1 MRYLILANNSGG
13 LYRFRKEL
21 MERMIQD
28 GHEVYAVTPFDE
40 FIEELREIGVKLIEQ
55 EMNRRGKNPLQEL
68 NLMWDYWNII
78 KKVVPDKIITYTIKP
93 GIYGGF
99 LAKWS
104 KIPYVA
110 NITGLGTGFQSC
122 GPLRSIIVWLWKRA
136 LRSADSVF
144 FENQE
149 NAQVFMNLGIV
160 SDKIIYVLHGAG
172 VNLNDF
178 SYEEYPVDDNLIRF
192 LFIGRV
198 MREKGIDELL
208 KAVENLQKQYAN
220 IRLDI
225 VGWCEEDYEL
235 KLKEL
240 QKQGLVRFYGFQ
252 RDVKPYI
259 RQAHVFV
266 LPSYHEGMA
275 NTLLESAAMG
285 RPLIT
290 SNIHGCL
297 EAVVEGENGF
307 LCEVRNVES
316 LEQQMRRFINLSY
329 EQKREMGRKSHNYVA
344 EYFDKRKVVQETVEI
359 LYRNGT
365 KSSV

>member
-160 SDKIIYVLHGAG
+160 SDKIVYVLHGAG

-208 KAVENLQKQYAN
+208 KAVENLQQQYAN

>member
-13 LYRFRKEL
+13 LYHFRKEL

-144 FENQE
+144 
-149 NAQVFMNLGIV
+149 L
-160 SDKIIYVLHGAG
+160 KIK
-172 VNLNDF
+172 
-178 SYEEYPVDDNLIRF
+178 R
-192 LFIGRV
+192 
-198 MREKGIDELL
+198 ML
-208 KAVENLQKQYAN
+208 KY
-220 IRLDI
+220 
-225 VGWCEEDYEL
+225 
-235 KLKEL
+235 
-240 QKQGLVRFYGFQ
+240 
-252 RDVKPYI
+252 
-259 RQAHVFV
+259 
-266 LPSYHEGMA
+266 S
-275 NTLLESAAMG
+275 
-285 RPLIT
+285 
-290 SNIHGCL
+290 
-297 EAVVEGENGF
+297 
-307 LCEVRNVES
+307 
-316 LEQQMRRFINLSY
+316 
-329 EQKREMGRKSHNYVA
+329 
-344 EYFDKRKVVQETVEI
+344 
-359 LYRNGT
+359 
-365 KSSV
+365 